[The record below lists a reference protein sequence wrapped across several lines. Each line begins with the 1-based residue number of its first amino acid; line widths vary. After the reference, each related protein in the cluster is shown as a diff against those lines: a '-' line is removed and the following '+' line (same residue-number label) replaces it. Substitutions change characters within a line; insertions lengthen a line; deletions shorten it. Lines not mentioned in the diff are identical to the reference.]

1 MCQLPEEKARVEER
15 DTEPVFFILLTCCP
29 EEQPIPDPGIYKK
42 EIPREASF
50 PFLLYR
56 NLI

>member
-15 DTEPVFFILLTCCP
+15 DTELAFFALLTCGP

-42 EIPREASF
+42 ENPREASF
-50 PFLLYR
+50 PILLYW

>member
-1 MCQLPEEKARVEER
+1 MCQLTEKKARVEER
-15 DTEPVFFILLTCCP
+15 DTEPAFFLLLTCCP

-50 PFLLYR
+50 PILLYR